1 MKFLKYTLASII
13 GFIIGGLILF
23 FLTIAIISG
32 MLSSV
37 QKEVVKVGPNTVL
50 KVNLSSVIADR
61 KSSNPIDN
69 FNPLT
74 MEITENIGVNQI
86 LKNLKKAAIDTNID
100 GIYLNLSFI
109 RAGMANLDEIRD
121 ALKGFKKSGKYIIAY
136 SDLFTQ
142 KAYYL
147 ASVADEVYM
156 NPSGV
161 FDFKGLRAEVMYY
174 KAAFDK
180 FGIEPQII
188 RHGKYK
194 SAIEPYQR
202 TDMSKESKE
211 QLQTYINTIWNNIL
225 SGISEERDISID
237 DLNKYADELTVKNA
251 EKALEHNFID
261 GIKYEDEVIRILKGK
276 TAVIANEVKTIS
288 LSKYSSVPE
297 IKENKEYTRDRI
309 AVVYASGTIG
319 MGEGREGSIGA
330 KRISRAISKARRSS
344 KVKAIV
350 IRVNS
355 GGGDVLSSEIIWRE
369 VKLASQSKPVIASMG
384 DYAASGGYYILSPV
398 KKIVAGKNTLTGSIG
413 VFGVLFTTKKL
424 MNNTIGITV
433 DGVQTNKNSG
443 TGSVFRPFT
452 EYERKV
458 MQSSVDDTYN
468 TFLDR
473 VADGRNMDRNEV
485 DKIGQGRIWTGEDAK
500 KIGLVD
506 EIGGLEK
513 AISIAAEEA
522 GINNYRLL
530 ELPALTDPISALL
543 NSFGNFTKAKHFK
556 NPLFENFNPAQTMEE
571 LFELKGLQLRIPY
584 RFEVY

>member
-1 MKFLKYTLASII
+1 NEA
-13 GFIIGGLILF
+13 
-23 FLTIAIISG
+23 
-32 MLSSV
+32 
-37 QKEVVKVGPNTVL
+37 VKLEPNTVL
-50 KVNLSSVIADR
+50 KINLSSVVSDR
-61 KSSNPIDN
+61 KSNNPFDN
-69 FNPLT
+69 MNPLT
-74 MEITENIGVNQI
+74 MQITESIGMNMI
-86 LKNLKKAAIDTNID
+86 LNNLKKASVDENID
-100 GIYLNLSFI
+100 GIYLNLSFV
-109 RAGMANLDEIRD
+109 RAGMASLDEIRN
-121 ALKGFKKSGKYIIAY
+121 ALKKFKESGKYIIAY

-147 ASVADEVYM
+147 ASVADEIYM
-156 NPSGV
+156 NPSGI

-194 SAIEPYQR
+194 SAIEPYER
-202 TDMSKESKE
+202 TDMSRESKE
-211 QLQTYINTIWNNIL
+211 QVLTYISSVWNNIL
-225 SGISEERDISID
+225 TGISEERDISVAE
-237 DLNKYADELTVKNA
+237 LNKYADDLTVKNA
-251 EKALEHNFID
+251 KKALEHKFID
-261 GIKYEDEVIRILKGK
+261 GIKYEDEVINFLKKK
-276 TAVIANEVKTIS
+276 TAVLSNEVKTVS
-288 LSKYSSVPE
+288 MGKYSRVPE
-297 IKENKEYTRDRI
+297 IRNNKEFTRDRI

-330 KRISRAISKARRSS
+330 KRISRAIVKARRNS

-369 VKLASQSKPVIASMG
+369 VLLASKSKPVIASMG

-398 KKIVAGKNTLTGSIG
+398 SKIVAGKNTLTGSIG

-424 MNNTIGITV
+424 MNNKLGITV

-452 EYERKV
+452 EYEKKV
-458 MQSSVDDTYN
+458 LQASVDDTYS

-473 VADGRNMDRNEV
+473 VAEGRNMNRDEV

-500 KIGLVD
+500 KIGLID
-506 EIGGLEK
+506 EFGGLEK

-522 GINNYRLL
+522 GIENYRLL
-530 ELPALTDPISALL
+530 ELPALTDPFTALL
-543 NSFGNFTKAKHFK
+543 NSIGSFSKLKQFK
-556 NPLFENFNPAQTMEE
+556 NPLFENFNPAETMED

-584 RFEVY
+584 KFEVY